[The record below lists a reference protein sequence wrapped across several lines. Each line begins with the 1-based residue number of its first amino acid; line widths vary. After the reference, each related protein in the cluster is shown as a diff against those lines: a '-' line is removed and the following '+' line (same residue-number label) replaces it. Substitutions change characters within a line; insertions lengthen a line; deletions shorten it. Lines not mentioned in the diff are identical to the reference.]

1 MAVIE
6 MGKSDQ
12 KVKASSYKMNKPW
25 ECKVQHG
32 DYS

>member
-6 MGKSDQ
+6 TDKSDQ
-12 KVKASSYKMNKPW
+12 KVKATGYNINKSW